1 MYEYVVLIGLYDI
14 PYVRY
19 STYYYCHARLA
30 RWKNP
35 QFIRVWTKKAGY
47 SLQRSHF
54 FESQSWCHLFSH
66 LFSHAIF
73 SHVFSHIFSHMP
85 IFSHLFS
92 RSRAIVIFICLC
104 GKVQR
109 MILRNIPKDNTR
121 MSINFLPIFPFLSY
135 FASPVRLPV
144 IAKYYREFPKSLFY
158 DSNILPLTPG
168 LPGQL
173 AVVVM

>member
-1 MYEYVVLIGLYDI
+1 MHG
-14 PYVRY
+14 YVRVRGTNRSLWLTLCKVQY
-19 STYYYCHARLA
+19 LLLLSRSARSL
-30 RWKNP
+30 KNT
-35 QFIRVWTKKAGY
+35 QFVRVCTKKAGY

-73 SHVFSHIFSHMP
+73 SH
-85 IFSHLFS
+85 LFS

-104 GKVQR
+104 RKVQR

-121 MSINFLPIFPFLSY
+121 MSIHFLPIFPFLSY

-168 LPGQL
+168 LPVPGRDYECR
-173 AVVVM
+173 AKFSI